1 MEKLKILL
9 VSHNHITN
17 YAGAGKVYYEL
28 KEKYEAAGYF
38 VDKVDITDLYPQP
51 QRLFG
56 RIFGRFFTQKIFE
69 YLKENAH
76 NYHIIDANLTNITK
90 SKESFGF
97 KGLLIARSQGI
108 MPLYERSYQIKR
120 FAETSEFTRKK
131 KPIRN
136 FLGKYI
142 RKIFKDFTLKDF
154 HASVKYAD
162 VIHCLNRSEFDYFLE
177 IGISKDK
184 LVLIPNGLSKSHLN
198 KFEQT
203 SYNRKNNSKIV
214 SIIGAWHN
222 VKGSKDW
229 NDIAVKLIEDK
240 EFDSIL
246 ILGTVMSEEFVKKDF
261 QSNIY
266 PYLNIIPRYDPSN
279 LPNLLE
285 TVKVAVSSS
294 YMEGLPYAV
303 LEQLAAGIPVVG
315 YNVPG
320 VYDFLIQIDK
330 TLLITPGNI
339 TELVKKINEI
349 LNFSNEDYEK
359 LSKKCIE
366 VSKRYVL
373 ENIYPVFL
381 NLYEKEYS
389 NINSKKY
396 YEN

>member
-28 KEKYEAAGYF
+28 KEKYEADGYF
-38 VDKVDITDLYPQP
+38 VDKVDITDLYLRPQG
-51 QRLFG
+51 LFG
-56 RIFGRFFTQKIFE
+56 RIFGKFFTQKVYK
-69 YLKENAH
+69 YLKINA
-76 NYHIIDANLTNITK
+76 YKYDVIDANLTNIIK

-108 MPLYERSYQIKR
+108 MPLYKRSYQIKR
-120 FAETSEFTRKK
+120 FVETSEHTRKK
-131 KPIRN
+131 NPIKS
-136 FLGKYI
+136 FLGQSI

-154 HASVKYAD
+154 HDSVKYAD
-162 VIHCLNRSEFDYFLE
+162 IIHCLNQSEYEYFLE
-177 IGISKDK
+177 IGISKEK
-184 LVLIPNGLSKSHLN
+184 LVLIPNGLSKSHLS

-203 SYNRKNNSKIV
+203 SYNRKNNDKIV

-229 NDIAVKLIEDK
+229 NDIAIKLIEDK
-240 EFDSIL
+240 EFNSIL

-261 QSNIY
+261 NSNIY
-266 PYLNIIPRYDPSN
+266 PYLNIIPRYDPSK
-279 LPNLLE
+279 LPNLLR

-315 YNVPG
+315 YDVPG
-320 VYDFLIQIDK
+320 VYDFLIQVDK

-339 TELVKKINEI
+339 TELVNKVNEI
-349 LNFSNEDYEK
+349 LNFSNENYEK

-373 ENIYPVFL
+373 ENIYPIFL
-381 NLYEKEYS
+381 DLYEKEYS
-389 NINSKKY
+389 KFNSKKLF
-396 YEN
+396 EN